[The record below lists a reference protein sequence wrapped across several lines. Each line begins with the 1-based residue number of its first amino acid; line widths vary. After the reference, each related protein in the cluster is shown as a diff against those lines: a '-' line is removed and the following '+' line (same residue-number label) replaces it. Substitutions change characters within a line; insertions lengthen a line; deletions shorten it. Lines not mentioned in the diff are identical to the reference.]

1 MFVYVNSSE
10 TAVMSLALSKTIISG
25 WILVLAYI
33 FALSDTVNG
42 AIMSLLIVT
51 LIAFLSSV
59 KKLVLLL
66 IRFGEA
72 WGTMKIKNWCAKN
85 GIDPKDILDDD

>member
-10 TAVMSLALSKTIISG
+10 TAIISLALSKTIISG
-25 WILVLAYI
+25 WIFVLAYI
-33 FALSDTVNG
+33 FALSDTING
-42 AIMSLLIVT
+42 AVMSLLIVT
-51 LIAFLSSV
+51 LIAFLASI

-72 WGTMKIKNWCAKN
+72 WGTMKIKNWCKKN
-85 GIDPKDILDDD
+85 GINPKDVLNDD